1 MNNIHNNRHSR
12 QTAGHDSR
20 REAVLDA
27 AEKSLDVEGMAG
39 LALRRVA
46 AAAGYVPAAL
56 YAYFPT
62 KQILT
67 RALATRRLGK
77 LGRQMKA
84 AGQNLARKG
93 NPEIVLRATAQE
105 GLRSLGGEPAFY
117 LLLGSLLPTDIA
129 TSRSDAVPAEEE
141 RVLTGRFI
149 AILETLAQPLRDL
162 GTKTHETEANRQAV
176 TLGATIL
183 GLALMES
190 AGRLDALGLKVESLC
205 DEAIANAVR
214 NLKSNAGNKG

>member
-1 MNNIHNNRHSR
+1 MNNIHKSRRSR
-12 QTAGHDSR
+12 QTAGHASR
-20 REAVLDA
+20 REAILDA
-27 AEKSLDVEGMAG
+27 ADENLSSEGMAG

-46 AAAGYVPAAL
+46 SVAGYVPAAL

-67 RALATRRLGK
+67 RALATRRLGA

-84 AGQNLARKG
+84 AGQNLTRKG
-93 NPEIVLRATAQE
+93 NPEIVLRATAHA
-105 GLRSLGGEPAFY
+105 GLRALCEEPAFY
-117 LLLGSLLPTDIA
+117 LLLGSLLPTDTA
-129 TSRSDAVPAEEE
+129 TSKADAVPAEEE
-141 RVLTGRFI
+141 RSLTGRFI
-149 AILETLAQPLRDL
+149 ALLETLAQPLRDL
-162 GTKTHETEANRQAV
+162 GTKTRETEANRQAV

-205 DEAIANAVR
+205 DEAVANAVR
-214 NLKSNAGNKG
+214 NLKSNSKG